1 MRQLKHPKSSL
12 HHPGLRPHVMRFRL
26 ERWHRFS
33 LYGIGG
39 LLVASGVIWL
49 LARYLLRGAGEF
61 GETVNPLEPWA
72 MKLHGAAAM
81 ATLFF
86 VGSLLNNH
94 IRRAHHARRNRYSG
108 WSMATLLAWLTLS
121 GYALYY
127 LASET
132 SRPLWSAS
140 HWLPGLLLPLLL
152 ALHIFLGRRAARR

>member
-1 MRQLKHPKSSL
+1 MRQLKHPKNSL
-12 HHPGLRPHVMRFRL
+12 HHPGLRSHVMRFRL

-33 LYGIGG
+33 LYGISG
-39 LLVASGVIWL
+39 LLVASGILWL
-49 LARYLLRGAGEF
+49 VAHYFLRGAGEF
-61 GETVNPLEPWA
+61 GETVNPLEPWS

-127 LASET
+127 LASEA
-132 SRPLWSAS
+132 SRSLWSAG
-140 HWLPGLLLPLLL
+140 HWIPGLLLPLLL

>member
-1 MRQLKHPKSSL
+1 MRQLKHPKNSL
-12 HHPGLRPHVMRFRL
+12 HHPGLRAHVMRFRL

-33 LYGIGG
+33 LYGISG
-39 LLVASGVIWL
+39 LLVASGILWL
-49 LARYLLRGAGEF
+49 LARYFLRSAGEF
-61 GETVNPLEPWA
+61 GETVHPLEPWA

-127 LASET
+127 LASEA
-132 SRPLWSAS
+132 SRPLWSAG
-140 HWLPGLLLPLLL
+140 HWIPGLLLPLLL
-152 ALHIFLGRRAARR
+152 VLHIFMGRRAARR